1 MPPYTP
7 VVSKAQSRKLFELVK
22 VGQMSLADAKGKTKA
37 ANWSKLPQH
46 VQAPKAAKPKLPA
59 HVKAA
64 GHPAQNLGRHLH
76 KPGGAL

>member
-22 VGQMSLADAKGKTKA
+22 VGEMSFADAKGKTRA

-46 VQAPKAAKPKLPA
+46 V
-59 HVKAA
+59 KAA
-64 GHPAQNLGRHLH
+64 GHPGRNLGVHLS
-76 KPGGAL
+76 KPRGLK